1 MPTPFCLSPT
11 LFCPSASSPG
21 ARRVRSCRRIFAWFA
36 LLACIGALLSP
47 LKAQL
52 PVFGDTGI
60 HDPSTLIKQNGRYY
74 TFGTGDGIRILS
86 STNLRDWTA
95 GRVFNAPPAWTTAA
109 VPGFTGTFWAPDV
122 AYFNGRYHVYYS
134 VSNWG
139 TIDSAIG
146 LVTTPSLE
154 SPVWTDQGKVVQSDS
169 VAEAGPDTDLT
180 AYNCIDPS
188 VLVDTDGRVWLIFGS
203 YSNGILVAEI
213 NPATGKRLN
222 TQVTRIANN
231 GPSFFSNTTEGA
243 YVYKYDGYYYLF
255 LNFGSC
261 CSDVD
266 STYNIRVGRSA
277 SITGPYRDRNGV
289 DMNSGGGTML
299 FESTGRWMG
308 PGHAGILFD
317 NGRHLFSH
325 HYYAG
330 DQGGAAYLGL
340 QELQWGADG
349 WPSLTVDWSAFY
361 PFDVDAREH
370 MDRYDGALANGAT
383 VADEPGRGRVLAL
396 DGVSQHATLPLAVAN
411 ARTFSAWVK
420 WNGGGAWQ
428 RIFDFGV
435 DTTRYL
441 FLTPASGSGVMRL
454 GIRNGGAEQGVS
466 ATAALPVGVWCHV
479 AATIDGGNATLYLN
493 GAPIASAGGVTI
505 RPWEILARNN
515 YLGRS
520 QFAADPY
527 FNGRLDAVR
536 IFGRALSATEIADIA
551 AAPPTLAHRYSFAGN
566 ARDSAGMAH
575 GSLKGA
581 ASWQNGAVRLPGANG
596 AYVDLPGG
604 LVRGGSAVTIEAW
617 TAFGDSAP
625 WARLFDFGNIA
636 GANGADFLFWS
647 PRTSSG
653 PARLAMAAG
662 GGYFELN
669 SSRSFNN
676 LANHLALVVDPAAGY
691 AASYV
696 NGVLQNQFTGAVP
709 ALSSVGAGWSF
720 LGRSLFAA
728 DPWLNATIDEFRI
741 HDGRLTAQEI
751 AASSAA
757 GPGLLVNAPRTWTG
771 SAGRS
776 WDAAGFN
783 WNDGSASVA
792 WSDDSTALFGASG
805 AGSITLSASLRA
817 RGLAFNSAGYV
828 IASPGGASL
837 TLGRVLPNVSAVA
850 DAAIEAPIVGAGGLG
865 KTGAGRLTL
874 RGAHSYAGDT
884 VVEGGTLALRDGGAI
899 YTSGYNS
906 SATVSVINN
915 ATLELER
922 WGWGLANGEKA
933 GLGGLDYAP
942 ARLVLDGGR
951 IRYVGGAAGNVDIFG
966 PGFTIGANGA
976 TLESGKVND
985 VWLLRPDSRG
995 IGVVSSPAG
1004 GALVVTG
1011 AGDGVFDK
1019 ELPGAGS
1026 VTKTGTGTW
1035 TFTRANTYAGGTTVG
1050 AGALIVNGSLAAG
1063 GTLSVAAGATLGG
1076 SGVIGTATT
1085 IAGSHAPGD
1094 RIGVQTFGGALTY
1107 QSGSRLVWEL
1117 AANSIAAGASDRVVA
1132 NGAVVVATGA
1142 RIDPVFGFP
1151 GSAVAFDDAF
1161 WTQPR
1166 VWTLLTA
1173 PGLTG
1178 AFTLGA
1184 PGADSAG
1191 RSPANYG
1198 VFTLQQTSVSA
1209 SLVFTPYA
1217 PDEVWRRLNFGAD
1230 WGDAAIA
1237 GDNADPDGDGL
1248 NNLLERAF
1256 AGNPLLADAHVAPR
1270 DDAGGALLSLVY
1282 RRAKS
1287 ATDLGFGIEESADL
1301 SGAWTPAIGTAV
1313 ILSDDGV
1320 AQTLRFTRPMG
1331 SDRRLF
1337 LRVRVTP
1344 GPAN

>member
-1 MPTPFCLSPT
+1 MSTPPRFSPAHAR
-11 LFCPSASSPG
+11 PSAPSSG
-21 ARRVRSCRRIFAWFA
+21 FGREAARRVLVRLFAVVACFFSA
-36 LLACIGALLSP
+36 LTTLR
-47 LKAQL
+47 AQL

-60 HDPSTLIKQNGRYY
+60 HDPSALIKQNGRYY

-95 GRVFNAPPAWTTAA
+95 SRVFNAPPAWTTTA
-109 VPGFTGTFWAPDV
+109 VPSFTGNFWAPDV

-154 SPVWTDQGKVVQSDS
+154 SPVWTDQGKIVQSDAAS
-169 VAEAGPDTDLT
+169 EAGPDTDLT

-231 GPSFFSNTTEGA
+231 GPGFFSNTTEGA
-243 YVYKYDGYYYLF
+243 YVYKYNGYYYLF
-255 LNFGSC
+255 LNFGGC
-261 CSDVD
+261 CSGVD

-277 SITGPYRDRNGV
+277 SIAGPYRDRNGV

-308 PGHAGILFD
+308 PGHAGILYE

-330 DQGGAAYLGL
+330 DQNGGAFLGL
-340 QELQWGADG
+340 QELQWSADG
-349 WPSLTVDWSAFY
+349 WPAITVDWSAFY

-370 MDRYDGALANGAT
+370 MDRYDGALANGAD
-383 VADEPGRGRVLAL
+383 VVDEPGRGRVLAL

-441 FLTPASGSGVMRL
+441 FLTPSSNSGVMRL
-454 GIRNGGAEQGVS
+454 GIRNGGLDQGVS
-466 ATAALPVGVWCHV
+466 ASAALPVGVWCHV
-479 AATIDGGNATLYLN
+479 AATLDGNNATLYLN
-493 GAPIASAGGVTI
+493 GAAIASASGVTV

-527 FNGRLDAVR
+527 FNGKLDAVR

-575 GSLKGA
+575 GALQGA
-581 ASWQNGAVRLPGANG
+581 AFWQNGAVRLPGTSG

-604 LVRGGSAVTIEAW
+604 LVRGSSAVTIETW
-617 TAFGDSAP
+617 TAFGDSGA
-625 WARLFDFGNIA
+625 WARLFDFGNIS
-636 GANGADFLFWS
+636 GTNGTDYFFWS
-647 PRTSSG
+647 PRTSLG
-653 PARLAMAAG
+653 TARLAMAAG
-662 GGYFELN
+662 GGYLELN
-669 SSRSFNN
+669 ASRSFSN
-676 LANHLALVVDPAAGY
+676 LTTHLALVVDPAGGY

-696 NGVLQNQFTGAVP
+696 NGVLQNQFTGTVP
-709 ALSSVGAGWSF
+709 ALSSVGGGRAF

-728 DPWLNATIDEFRI
+728 DAWLNATIDEFRI
-741 HDGRLTAQEI
+741 HDGRLTPQEI

-771 SAGRS
+771 TASRL
-776 WDAAGFN
+776 WDASSLN
-783 WNDGSASVA
+783 WSDGSASVA
-792 WSDDSTALFGASG
+792 WAEDSTALFGAPG
-805 AGSITLSASLRA
+805 AGSVTLAASLRA
-817 RGLAFNSAGYV
+817 RGLAFNATGYV
-828 IASPGGASL
+828 IASPAAATL
-837 TLGRVLPNVSAVA
+837 TLGRVLPNVSATA
-850 DAAIEAPIVGAGGLG
+850 DAIIEAPLVGVGGLG
-865 KTGAGRLTL
+865 KTGTGRLTL
-874 RGAHSYAGDT
+874 HGAHSYSGDT

-899 YTSGYNS
+899 YTGGYNAA
-906 SATVSVINN
+906 ATVSVINN

-966 PGFTIGANGA
+966 PGFTIGENGA
-976 TLESGKVND
+976 TLEAGKVDD
-985 VWLLRPDSRG
+985 VWLLRADSRG
-995 IGVVSSPAG
+995 TGVVSSPSG
-1004 GALVVTG
+1004 GTLVVAG
-1011 AGDGVFDK
+1011 AGDGIFDK
-1019 ELPGAGS
+1019 ELPGAGALVKS
-1026 VTKTGTGTW
+1026 GTGTW
-1035 TFTRANTYAGGTTVG
+1035 TFTRANTHTGGTTVS
-1050 AGALIVNGSLAAG
+1050 AGTLVVNGSLAAG
-1063 GTLSVAAGATLGG
+1063 GTLSVAGGATLGG
-1076 SGVIGTATT
+1076 SGAIGTTT
-1085 IAGSHAPGD
+1085 TLSGSHAPGD
-1094 RIGVQTFGGALTY
+1094 RIGLQTFGGTLNY
-1107 QSGSRLVWEL
+1107 QASSRLIWEL
-1117 AANSIAAGASDRVVA
+1117 GSNSINAGAFDRVAAG
-1132 NGAVVVATGA
+1132 GAVVVASGA
-1142 RIDPVFGFP
+1142 RLDPVFNVP
-1151 GSAVAFDDAF
+1151 GGAVAFDDAF

-1166 VWTLLTA
+1166 SWTFLTA
-1173 PGLTG
+1173 PSLTG
-1178 AFTLGA
+1178 SFTLGT
-1184 PGADSAG
+1184 PGPDSAG
-1191 RSPANYG
+1191 RSPIHYG
-1198 VFTLQQTSVSA
+1198 AFALQQTSTNA
-1209 SLVFTPYA
+1209 TLVFTPYA
-1217 PDEVWRRLNFGAD
+1217 PGEVWRRLSFGAN
-1230 WGDAAIA
+1230 WANPTVSGDA
-1237 GDNADPDGDGL
+1237 ADPDGDGL

-1256 AGNPLLADAHVAPR
+1256 AGDPLTADTGIGPNN
-1270 DDAGGALLSLVY
+1270 DPGGALLSIVY
-1282 RRAKS
+1282 RRAKR
-1287 ATDLGFGIEESADL
+1287 ATDLVLGVDESSEL
-1301 SGAWTPAIGTAV
+1301 SGVWTPAVGTAMV
-1313 ILSDDGV
+1313 LSDDGAV
-1320 AQTLRFTRPMG
+1320 QTLRFTRPMG
-1331 SDRRLF
+1331 PERRLF
-1337 LRVRVTP
+1337 LRVRVTSAA
-1344 GPAN
+1344 GN